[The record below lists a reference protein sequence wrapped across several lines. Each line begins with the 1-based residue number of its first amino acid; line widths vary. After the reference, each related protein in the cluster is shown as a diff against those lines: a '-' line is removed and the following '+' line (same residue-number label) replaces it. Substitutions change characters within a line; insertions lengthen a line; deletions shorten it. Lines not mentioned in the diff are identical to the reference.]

1 MLIVVDAISEGREI
15 ARVMGSSYWE
25 VSTVL
30 NHQLDELLVGIVS
43 LLRHSKEMLTQRAS
57 RSLEEEEKQRCGSD
71 SDDGCVKERN
81 CVRSAT
87 EMIRNLFRK
96 QKSVSKSCE
105 YLL

>member
-1 MLIVVDAISEGREI
+1 MLDC
-15 ARVMGSSYWE
+15 SYWE

-43 LLRHSKEMLTQRAS
+43 LLRHSKEMLTQRAN
-57 RSLEEEEKQRCGSD
+57 RSLEEEEERQRRGSD

-87 EMIRNLFRK
+87 EMIRSLFRK